1 MLIFIE
7 NKVLSENSIA
17 KNLSF
22 EIKES
27 NEEMRMR

>member
-1 MLIFIE
+1 MLILIE
-7 NKVLSENSIA
+7 NKVLSENSIS

-27 NEEMRMR
+27 NEEMRVR